1 MHTILQEHRYRIS
14 TRYLDT
20 VVGSQGEKMSDPNEY
35 LREYL
40 EYLEESIDNTRDYY
54 SIPLE
59 I

>member
-1 MHTILQEHRYRIS
+1 MHTILQEHRCRIS

-20 VVGSQGEKMSDPNEY
+20 VVGKSRRNMSDLNEY
-35 LREYL
+35 LREYI
-40 EYLEESIDNTRDYY
+40 EYLEESIDNPRDYY